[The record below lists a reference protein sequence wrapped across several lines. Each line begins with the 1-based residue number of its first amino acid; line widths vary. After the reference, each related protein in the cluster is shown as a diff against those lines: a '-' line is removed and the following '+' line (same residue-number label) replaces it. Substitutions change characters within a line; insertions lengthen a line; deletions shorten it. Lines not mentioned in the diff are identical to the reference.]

1 MDLAAELAR
10 YGPATQSGP
19 ATQHGPAAHHA
30 PPTLAEAQ
38 AYCRRLAQ
46 SHYENFTV
54 VSRLFPR
61 HLHQHLCNVYAYC
74 RWADDLADEAGGES
88 LSLLDWWERQL
99 DELFASSGTPQ
110 RAFPAARHPVFIALA
125 ETVREYDLPKQP
137 LADLLAAFRR
147 DQVQKRYETFGELMT
162 YCMRSAN
169 PVGRIVLA
177 LGRCLDERNA
187 HLSDTICTALQLAN
201 FCQDVRRD
209 FERGRIYLPLDLCRR
224 FGWSEDDFAA
234 GQCDDR
240 FRELLTHLVDQADIW
255 LLAGWPL
262 VQHVPADLR
271 LPIRV
276 FIEGGQAIL
285 AAIRRA
291 RYDVWSRRPTVG
303 RLTKLRLLATAWWQ
317 G

>member
-10 YGPATQSGP
+10 YGPAAQY
-19 ATQHGPAAHHA
+19 A
-30 PPTLAEAQ
+30 PPSLAEAQ

-54 VSRLFPR
+54 ASRLFPR

-74 RWADDLADEAGGES
+74 RWADDLADEAGDES
-88 LSLLDWWERQL
+88 LALLDWWERQL
-99 DELFASSGTPQ
+99 DDLFESSGATAPT
-110 RAFPAARHPVFIALA
+110 HPVFVALA
-125 ETVREYDLPKQP
+125 DTVHAFDIRRKP
-137 LADLLAAFRR
+137 LADLLVAFRR
-147 DQVQKRYETFGELMT
+147 DHAQTRYASMAELLT
-162 YCMRSAN
+162 YCEYSAN

-177 LGRCLDERNA
+177 MGRALNDENT
-187 HLSDTICTALQLAN
+187 HLSDRICTGLQLAN

-209 FERGRIYLPLDLCRR
+209 FAGGRIYLPQSLCRTYS
-224 FGWSEDDFAA
+224 WDEKKFAA
-234 GQCDDR
+234 GKCDDG
-240 FRELLTHLVDQADIW
+240 FRELLRPLVDQAEANFNAGQS
-255 LLAGWPL
+255 LLDA
-262 VQHVPADLR
+262 VPRELR

-276 FIEGGQAIL
+276 FMEGGRAIL

-291 RYDVWSRRPTVG
+291 GYDVWSQRPTVG

>member
-10 YGPATQSGP
+10 YGPAAQY
-19 ATQHGPAAHHA
+19 A
-30 PPTLAEAQ
+30 PPSLAEAQ

-54 VSRLFPR
+54 ASRLFPR

-74 RWADDLADEAGGES
+74 RWADDLADEVGDES
-88 LSLLDWWERQL
+88 LALLDWWERQL
-99 DELFASSGTPQ
+99 DALFGSSGTTAPT
-110 RAFPAARHPVFIALA
+110 HPVFAALA
-125 ETVREYDLPKQP
+125 DTVHEFDIHRKP
-137 LADLLAAFRR
+137 LADLLIAFRR
-147 DQVQKRYETFGELMT
+147 DQLQTRYESLADLLT
-162 YCMRSAN
+162 YCQRSAN

-177 LGRCLDERNA
+177 LGRALNDENER
-187 HLSDTICTALQLAN
+187 LSDHICTGLQLAN

-209 FERGRIYLPLDLCRR
+209 FERARIYLPQAMCRR
-224 FGWSEDDFAA
+224 HHWDEARFAR
-234 GQCDDR
+234 GQCDDD
-240 FRELLTHLVDQADIW
+240 FREILKSLVAEAEANFN
-255 LLAGWPL
+255 AGQSL
-262 VQHVPADLR
+262 IDAVPRDLR

-276 FIEGGQAIL
+276 FVAGGRSIL

-291 RYDVWSRRPTVG
+291 RYDVWSQRPTVG